1 MSQPRHRAR
10 PTRIGAAA
18 TSAPERAPRPNRKT
32 PDLAGKT
39 LPVKG
44 MPVRD
49 KLLQEA
55 SDQFAAIGYEATTMR
70 SIASRA
76 GVTLPTLYHYF
87 GDKANLY
94 MEVCV
99 ACFAPRAERG
109 LALYSRSTG
118 REEQRVLRFFV
129 ELARDL
135 LENENFFRL
144 IHREMIDQDL
154 EGIRRLTERCWKQSF
169 AALCAA
175 FCSLVPAGQDP
186 VTTAFTSF
194 ALMFGLVEFRRKAPF
209 LDADLVKHYSPRALA
224 ELVLTTTVPTIA
236 WRELSERP
244 SRTAA
249 TRLEQPA
256 VRRGP

>member
-1 MSQPRHRAR
+1 M
-10 PTRIGAAA
+10 
-18 TSAPERAPRPNRKT
+18 N
-32 PDLAGKT
+32 D
-39 LPVKG
+39 V
-44 MPVRD
+44 PVRD

-55 SDQFAAIGYEATTMR
+55 TDQFAAIGYEATTMR

-94 MEVCV
+94 LEVCV

-109 LALYSRSTG
+109 LAAYSQSTG

-144 IHREMIDQDL
+144 MHREMIDQDL
-154 EGIRRLTERCWKQSF
+154 EGIRLLTERCWKQSF

-175 FCSLVPAGQDP
+175 FGSLVPDDRDA

-209 LDADLVKHYSPRALA
+209 LNAALVKHYSPRGLA

-236 WRELSERP
+236 WRRALGAALENGGNRLDQ
-244 SRTAA
+244 TAS
-249 TRLEQPA
+249 TR
-256 VRRGP
+256 RSS

>member
-1 MSQPRHRAR
+1 VAA
-10 PTRIGAAA
+10 PTS
-18 TSAPERAPRPNRKT
+18 TSKRVSPSYPKT
-32 PDLAGKT
+32 PGLAGRT
-39 LPVKG
+39 FAVKDV
-44 MPVRD
+44 PVRD

-55 SDQFAAIGYEATTMR
+55 TDQFAAIGYEATTMR

-94 MEVCV
+94 LEACV

-109 LALYSRSTG
+109 LAAYSQSTG

-135 LENENFFRL
+135 LENDNFFRL
-144 IHREMIDQDL
+144 MHREMIDQDL
-154 EGIRRLTERCWKQSF
+154 EGIRLLTERCWKQSF

-175 FCSLVPAGQDP
+175 FGSLVPGDRDA

-209 LDADLVKHYSPRALA
+209 LNAELVKHYSPRGLA
-224 ELVLTTTVPTIA
+224 ELVLTTTVPTVE
-236 WRELSERP
+236 WRQASERP
-244 SRTAA
+244 SRTASA
-249 TRLEQPA
+249 PLDQA
-256 VRRGP
+256 ASARRGV

>member
-1 MSQPRHRAR
+1 MS
-10 PTRIGAAA
+10 
-18 TSAPERAPRPNRKT
+18 E
-32 PDLAGKT
+32 
-39 LPVKG
+39 V
-44 MPVRD
+44 PVRD

-55 SDQFAAIGYEATTMR
+55 TDQFAAIGYEATTMR

-94 MEVCV
+94 LEVCV

-109 LALYSRSTG
+109 LAAYSQSTG

-135 LENENFFRL
+135 LENDNFFRL
-144 IHREMIDQDL
+144 MHREMIDQDL
-154 EGIRRLTERCWKQSF
+154 EGIRLLTERCWKQSF

-175 FCSLVPAGQDP
+175 FGSLVAEDRDA

-209 LDADLVKHYSPRALA
+209 LNAELVKHYSPRGLA
-224 ELVLTTTVPTIA
+224 ELVLTTSVPTIE
-236 WRELSERP
+236 WRQVSER
-244 SRTAA
+244 SSKTASPPRDA
-249 TRLEQPA
+249 
-256 VRRGP
+256 